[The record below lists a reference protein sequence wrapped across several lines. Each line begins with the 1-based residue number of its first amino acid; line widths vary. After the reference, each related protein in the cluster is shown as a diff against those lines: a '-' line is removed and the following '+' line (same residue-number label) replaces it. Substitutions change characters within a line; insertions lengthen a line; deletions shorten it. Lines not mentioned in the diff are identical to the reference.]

1 MWSSYRHIT
10 REEHA
15 YRTLLQQYDSFLF
28 LLISK
33 KIQKREDAKDVLQN
47 VLIHLWEYRKSFTNS
62 NIEAILIKT
71 CTQKIAEY
79 YRKNAKLQITDLS
92 EMQYSDN
99 CNDDLIL
106 LEEKEEHLLA
116 LEKAL
121 EDLFPPIRREIFK
134 MNKLQ
139 GVTQE
144 QISINLNIP
153 KRTVEYHISQS
164 LIFLKNKLKFLK
176 KS

>member
-10 REEHA
+10 HEEHS
-15 YRTLLQQYDSFLF
+15 YRTLLHQYESFLF

-33 KIQKREDAKDVLQN
+33 KIQKREDSKDVLQN
-47 VLIHLWEYRKSFTNS
+47 VLIHLWEYRKSLTNS

-79 YRKNAKLQITDLS
+79 YRKNSKFRTSELS
-92 EMQYSDN
+92 EIQHSDN
-99 CNDDLIL
+99 SNDDLIK
-106 LEEKEEHLLA
+106 LEEKEEHIFA
-116 LEKAL
+116 LELAL
-121 EDLFPPIRREIFK
+121 EDLIPPIRREIFK

-139 GVTQE
+139 GITQE
-144 QISINLNIP
+144 QISIDLNIP
-153 KRTVEYHISQS
+153 KRTVEHHISQS
-164 LIFLKNKLKFLK
+164 LTFLKNRLNFLK